1 MESHVLNVYHHA
13 RYRTIDHKIMRT
25 TSESLSSE
33 GSCDQN
39 SPEYPQDQASSQHEE
54 SNEGEYWNNQ
64 NRNLW
69 SQNQKI
75 NITKSHDSSIDEEE
89 IDVQE
94 VSIDERIDS
103 SDNEVD
109 PDSAEDTSLVEGA
122 DYDVIQVFAVDPDL
136 DLEGSSEDEELEPEH
151 DDEHEDEDEEEYL
164 NSDDKSNYTE
174 TDNSVLY
181 HQNPTDN
188 ICEGNLDIN
197 LDASIV
203 SNVDEYFIE
212 EKDILAVKDEPVVK
226 DVDEY
231 FIKNVKE
238 LTQPTIEED
247 FLIPEKLPDESDFRI
262 QKNVPDV
269 EEFFAI
275 DHNDDKSEIINVI
288 IPDPETEIEPEVP
301 INETEIEP
309 ELPINE
315 IEIEPELPIN
325 ETEIEP
331 ELPINETEIEPEL
344 PINEPEIESELPIN
358 ETDLAGLPN
367 IEDLKRYLLEDMPYN
382 KLKNAQRSCSVPH
395 SPMHNL
401 CLDIDSKTCLSFE
414 DLNLDLSD
422 LSFDNCKDKSN
433 NSSKSDDIPQT
444 LTEEDVNSFLITSSC
459 APSIKNQDDLK
470 LQDME
475 IDKPVETIMSEEHTK
490 SAKTLPIEPNATY
503 KSSLNKIPAI
513 NSANI
518 QDQHPELKTSNIK
531 QEPISHT
538 KLPKIPLKSKL
549 TVFDFCI
556 EKNVKKERDVEND
569 IDDFVDVESCND
581 SVIPVLEANN
591 LNSLLEQFEA
601 TEKLNKKK
609 EKIVK
614 VETTVKSKPITSLT
628 NGMRLQDAGIQ
639 LNKNKMRQ
647 ILMPSTINTTAR
659 RSPSPVHSD
668 HDYCTT
674 KKRHSLPNI
683 TGGRSLL
690 KPEVLSSNNK
700 ILSSRH
706 RSCKNKKIVYHQ
718 SSDEESE
725 KCNASKKKVVNNRVS
740 DDDSDIRKKCSSK
753 ETLKVNANINSR
765 KKVSP
770 VHFVSN
776 CSVDKNNGSVMVK
789 NASKASDT
797 ASSQN
802 SNGSL
807 KLTIKNKCEVIIRH
821 GDAKELDKTKS
832 SIAEKS
838 LVNTD
843 MESFEETRLEKFK
856 HASEKSHGV
865 IEKIKQADEKTDR
878 VAEQVKQEHSKA
890 DDFYV
895 TLFKDKK
902 DVQVPQNITKNT
914 EKRSHDDVDQVS
926 HESTNGTENEIQP
939 QKKKKLNLQEYKLRR
954 ENNNSNQSSAQVSP
968 EAIFPEMPGNIIL
981 DKPISSS
988 PRDLP
993 AAIKP
998 ASDEHNKATV
1008 SSETSKKI
1016 FDPIREASRKIL
1028 MNTKKLK
1035 AEAIRKRDEDF
1046 IMSKI
1051 PKVENL
1057 ELQPLISDAEMLK
1070 IVNMSANPIISIPIP
1085 KSNEAYYQPPKNY
1098 DEIIVVS
1105 MGTNTDEKVFKV
1117 TESIPEIKRHKPL
1130 SPAKENKSTINFKI
1144 KKSDNILKHNVF
1156 ESMKTEHSPK
1166 DDQTADIKIDEERYK
1181 GIAATLKSVGKQVD
1195 TKISS
1200 NSLFASIQDV
1210 VRKKATNA
1218 HNTNSHP
1225 DHKQKLITPVHKLEF
1240 VYPKPIIVRDYDE
1253 NADHGEDKIILHL
1266 EKGRTKPETRVATVQ
1281 TACTE
1286 VYKQLTLEV
1295 TEQKTPIEQTISPRK
1310 RNDSDMSMS
1319 SEGSPERKLPV
1330 PKTENKRQEL
1340 KRERSPVK
1348 EKRSRSKDRHEI
1360 KYRRSR
1366 SHSRGHRRHRS
1377 RTRTRSRS
1385 RGRYKR
1391 YRRSDS
1397 PYRRKRRSRS
1407 PYRSPLRREYRSV
1420 RSGSRYA
1427 ETKSSIA
1434 KKSPQKIEKKTK
1446 SLTPPI
1452 RKPTVS
1458 ESSDTTTSSSS
1469 SSRSNTSGSSSISR
1483 EATSTFRG
1491 NNSRATVFR
1500 NSYSSEDRESNTPV
1514 EERRIVF
1521 VGRLEQDI
1529 NKSLLR
1535 SQFSKFGPV
1544 TEVRLHSKED
1554 GSRYGFVTYQ
1564 RPRDAWTAVEAASSF
1579 PQYDVGFG
1587 GRRAFCRQSY
1597 ADLDGL
1603 EAKYTECAFHGQA
1616 SAPPPRRSDD
1626 MSFEQM
1632 LLDIKKKLNNRKGDK
1647 RAEDSA

>member
-39 SPEYPQDQASSQHEE
+39 SPEYLQDQASSQHEE
-54 SNEGEYWNNQ
+54 SNEEDYWNSQ

-75 NITKSHDSSIDEEE
+75 NITKVSHDSSIDEEE

-109 PDSAEDTSLVEGA
+109 PDSAEDTSLIEGA

-136 DLEGSSEDEELEPEH
+136 DLEGSSSEDEEPEPEQ
-151 DDEHEDEDEEEYL
+151 DDENEDEGEYL
-164 NSDDKSNYTE
+164 NSDDISNHTD

-181 HQNPTDN
+181 QQNPSDN
-188 ICEGNLDIN
+188 ICEGNLGIN
-197 LDASIV
+197 LDTSIV

-238 LTQPTIEED
+238 LSQPPIEED

-262 QKNVPDV
+262 QKNVV
-269 EEFFAI
+269 EEFFAV
-275 DHNDDKSEIINVI
+275 DHNDDKSEILKVI
-288 IPDPETEIEPEVP
+288 IPDPETEIE
-301 INETEIEP
+301 T
-309 ELPINE
+309 
-315 IEIEPELPIN
+315 
-325 ETEIEP
+325 
-331 ELPINETEIEPEL
+331 
-344 PINEPEIESELPIN
+344 ELPIN

-433 NSSKSDDIPQT
+433 NSSKIDDIPQT

-459 APSIKNQDDLK
+459 PPSIKNQDDLK

-475 IDKPVETIMSEEHTK
+475 IDKPVESKMSEDHTK
-490 SAKTLPIEPNATY
+490 TPVIACVEPNANY
-503 KSSLNKIPAI
+503 KSSINKIPAI
-513 NSANI
+513 NPATI
-518 QDQHPELKTSNIK
+518 QDQHPELKTVNIK
-531 QEPISHT
+531 EEPISLT
-538 KLPKIPLKSKL
+538 PLAKTPLKPKL

-556 EKNVKKERDVEND
+556 EKKIKKERDVKNE

-609 EKIVK
+609 EKIIK
-614 VETTVKSKPITSLT
+614 VETIVKSKPITTLT
-628 NGMRLQDAGIQ
+628 NGMRLHDAGVQ

-725 KCNASKKKVVNNRVS
+725 KCNASKKKVVNNRAS
-740 DDDSDIRKKCSSK
+740 DDDSDIKKKCSTK

-765 KKVSP
+765 KKISP
-770 VHFVSN
+770 VHFISD
-776 CSVDKNNGSVMVK
+776 CSVDKDNGSVMVK

-821 GDAKELDKTKS
+821 GDAKELDKSKS
-832 SIAEKS
+832 TISEKS
-838 LVNTD
+838 PVNNVKD
-843 MESFEETRLEKFK
+843 SLEESRLEKFK
-856 HASEKSHGV
+856 HASDKSHGLT
-865 IEKIKQADEKTDR
+865 EKIKHANEVTDR
-878 VAEQVKQEHSKA
+878 VAEQVKQEHSNG

-902 DVQVPQNITKNT
+902 DVQVPQNITKIT
-914 EKRSHDDVDQVS
+914 EKRSHDNVENVL
-926 HESTNGTENEIQP
+926 HESANGAENEIQP

-968 EAIFPEMPGNIIL
+968 EAIFPEMPGNINL
-981 DKPISSS
+981 DKAISSS
-988 PRDLP
+988 PRDMP
-993 AAIKP
+993 AAVKP
-998 ASDEHNKATV
+998 AIEEHNNKPTV
-1008 SSETSKKI
+1008 SSETAKKI

-1035 AEAIRKRDEDF
+1035 AEALRKRDEDF

-1070 IVNMSANPIISIPIP
+1070 IVSMSANPIISIPIP
-1085 KSNEAYYQPPKNY
+1085 KSNEPYYHQPPKNY

-1156 ESMKTEHSPK
+1156 ESMKAEPSPK
-1166 DDQTADIKIDEERYK
+1166 EDQAADIKIDEERYK
-1181 GIAATLKSVGKQVD
+1181 DIAATLKSVGKQVD

-1210 VRKKATNA
+1210 VMKKATTV

-1225 DHKQKLITPVHKLEF
+1225 DQKQKLITPVHKLEF

-1266 EKGRTKPETRVATVQ
+1266 EKGRIKPETRVATVQ

-1286 VYKQLTLEV
+1286 VYQQLTLEV
-1295 TEQKTPIEQTISPRK
+1295 TEQKTPIDQTISPRK

-1319 SEGSPERKLPV
+1319 SEGSPERKDLKLPL
-1330 PKTENKRQEL
+1330 PKTENKRQDL
-1340 KRERSPVK
+1340 KREKSPIK

-1407 PYRSPLRREYRSV
+1407 PYRSPPMRRDYRSA

-1469 SSRSNTSGSSSISR
+1469 SSLSNTSGSSSNSIEGS
-1483 EATSTFRG
+1483 STFRG
-1491 NNSRATVFR
+1491 NNSRATSFR

-1529 NKSLLR
+1529 TKSVLR

-1564 RPRDAWTAVEAASSF
+1564 RPRDAWSAVEAASSF

-1603 EAKYTECAFHGQA
+1603 EAKYTESAFHGQA

-1632 LLDIKKKLNNRKGDK
+1632 LLDIKKKLNSRKGDK
-1647 RAEDSA
+1647 RSEDSA

>member
-39 SPEYPQDQASSQHEE
+39 SPEYSQDQASSQHEE
-54 SNEGEYWNNQ
+54 SNEGGYWNSQ

-103 SDNEVD
+103 SDNEA
-109 PDSAEDTSLVEGA
+109 DSAEDTSLVEGA

-136 DLEGSSEDEELEPEH
+136 DLEASSEDEEQEPEQ
-151 DDEHEDEDEEEYL
+151 DDEELEDEEEYL
-164 NSDDKSNYTE
+164 NSDDKSKYTE

-181 HQNPTDN
+181 QQNPTDN
-188 ICEGNLDIN
+188 ICEGSLDIN
-197 LDASIV
+197 LDTSIV

-238 LTQPTIEED
+238 LTQPTIDED

-262 QKNVPDV
+262 QKNVPNV
-269 EEFFAI
+269 EEFFAV
-275 DHNDDKSEIINVI
+275 DHNDDKSEIIKVI
-288 IPDPETEIEPEVP
+288 IPDPETEIEP
-301 INETEIEP
+301 
-309 ELPINE
+309 
-315 IEIEPELPIN
+315 
-325 ETEIEP
+325 
-331 ELPINETEIEPEL
+331 
-344 PINEPEIESELPIN
+344 ELPIN

-475 IDKPVETIMSEEHTK
+475 IDNKPVESIMSEDDDNK
-490 SAKTLPIEPNATY
+490 SAKIPPVEPNATY

-513 NSANI
+513 IPATI
-518 QDQHPELKTSNIK
+518 QDQHSELKTGNVK
-531 QEPISHT
+531 QEPIPHT
-538 KLPKIPLKSKL
+538 KLAKIPLKSNL

-556 EKNVKKERDVEND
+556 EKNVKKERDVKNE

-614 VETTVKSKPITSLT
+614 LETSVKSKPITSLA
-628 NGMRLQDAGIQ
+628 NGMRLQDAGVQ

-647 ILMPSTINTTAR
+647 ILMPSTINTTTR

-725 KCNASKKKVVNNRVS
+725 KCNASKKKVVNNRAS
-740 DDDSDIRKKCSSK
+740 DDDSDIKKKCSSK

-770 VHFVSN
+770 VHFISN
-776 CSVDKNNGSVMVK
+776 CSVDKDNGSVMVK

-821 GDAKELDKTKS
+821 CNAKELDKTKS

-838 LVNTD
+838 LVNND
-843 MESFEETRLEKFK
+843 RDSFEETRLEKFK
-856 HASEKSHGV
+856 HASEKSHCV
-865 IEKIKQADEKTDR
+865 TEKIKQANEKTDR
-878 VAEQVKQEHSKA
+878 VAEQVKKEHSKA
-890 DDFYV
+890 GDDFYV

-902 DVQVPQNITKNT
+902 DVQVPQNVTKNT
-914 EKRSHDDVDQVS
+914 GKRIHEDVDKVS
-926 HESTNGTENEIQP
+926 QESTNGTEHEIQP

-968 EAIFPEMPGNIIL
+968 EAIFPEMPGNINL
-981 DKPISSS
+981 DKAISTS
-988 PRDLP
+988 PQDMP

-998 ASDEHNKATV
+998 VSDEHNNKATV

-1035 AEAIRKRDEDF
+1035 AEALRKRDEDF

-1070 IVNMSANPIISIPIP
+1070 IVSMSSNPIISIPIP
-1085 KSNEAYYQPPKNY
+1085 KSNEFFHQPPKNY

-1117 TESIPEIKRHKPL
+1117 TEAIPEIKRHKPL

-1156 ESMKTEHSPK
+1156 ESMKTEHNPK
-1166 DDQTADIKIDEERYK
+1166 EDQTADIKIDEERYK

-1210 VRKKATNA
+1210 VMKKATTV
-1218 HNTNSHP
+1218 HNTSSHP

-1295 TEQKTPIEQTISPRK
+1295 TEQKTPIDQSISPRK

-1330 PKTENKRQEL
+1330 SKTENKRQDL
-1340 KRERSPVK
+1340 KREKSPIK
-1348 EKRSRSKDRHEI
+1348 EKRSRSKDRHEM

-1407 PYRSPLRREYRSV
+1407 PYRSPMRREYRSV

-1469 SSRSNTSGSSSISR
+1469 SSRSNTSGSSSNSR
-1483 EATSTFRG
+1483 GASSTFRG
-1491 NNSRATVFR
+1491 NNSRATAFR

-1529 NKSLLR
+1529 TKSLLR

-1603 EAKYTECAFHGQA
+1603 EAKYTESAFHGQA

-1647 RAEDSA
+1647 RLEDGA